1 MKTLFFALLVSGSL
15 FAQETNSEKMNIVK
29 TNVTAYAF
37 RNVNLTYER
46 ILSKKFSIAASYG
59 TVSKGKIPFSS
70 SILKDTEFSDT
81 QVGLSHFTI
90 EPRIYFG
97 QGYGRGFYLAPYY
110 RHTTVN
116 ADNVT
121 LNVDFA
127 TDTVPMKIAGKA
139 TGNSGGLMLGVQW
152 FLGKTDSWILD
163 FWIIG
168 AHYGKGKG
176 DFRGNSAR
184 PLTAEE
190 QAQVRK
196 EIEDLDS
203 RREQCACAVNIQDL
217 AQRND
222 AVEKAPVVRGLHLHT
237 GLVRGR
243 RLNGDVI
250 RLLESGRFEH
260 LLDTMLL
267 QQPADRLLAAS
278 SQRDSRRMGFA
289 DGQRETEL
297 RGSAIQQL
305 HAFACGPLGLSQR
318 SNCER
323 QSLLR

>member
-15 FAQETNSEKMNIVK
+15 FAQETNSEKLNIVK

-46 ILSKKFSIAASYG
+46 ILSKKFSIAAGYG

-70 SILKDTEFSDT
+70 SILKDTEFTDT
-81 QVGLSHFTI
+81 QVGLTHFTI

-127 TDTVPMKIAGKA
+127 TDSVPMKIAGKA
-139 TGNSGGLMLGVQW
+139 TGDSGGLMLGVQW

-176 DFRGNSAR
+176 DFRGNSGR

-196 EIEDLDS
+196 EIEDID
-203 RREQCACAVNIQDL
+203 IPF
-217 AQRND
+217 
-222 AVEKAPVVRGLHLHT
+222 VEYTVTTDTNGATINVDGPWAGL
-237 GLVRGR
+237 R
-243 RLNGDVI
+243 
-250 RLLESGRFEH
+250 S
-260 LLDTMLL
+260 
-267 QQPADRLLAAS
+267 
-278 SQRDSRRMGFA
+278 
-289 DGQRETEL
+289 
-297 RGSAIQQL
+297 
-305 HAFACGPLGLSQR
+305 GLSFGYR
-318 SNCER
+318 F
-323 QSLLR
+323 